1 MTREPRSATKLVQ
14 SGPVNDDSAVRCIAL
29 RGTVRLA
36 RTYGRDLARIEQMHM
51 EIQMN
56 KLLAIAVGAVVLLGS
71 GATLAQEA
79 KAPSPK
85 ASTNQSATMMAAHSP
100 MGQMDER
107 MKGMQIMHEKVMSAT
122 TPEERQKL
130 MDEQR
135 KEMQSSMA
143 MMNQAMSGGAMM
155 GGGMTGPKG
164 KPADTAS
171 QMQVMQKRMDM
182 MQMMM
187 QTMMDQLPPSPAKP

>member
-1 MTREPRSATKLVQ
+1 MK
-14 SGPVNDDSAVRCIAL
+14 
-29 RGTVRLA
+29 
-36 RTYGRDLARIEQMHM
+36 
-51 EIQMN
+51 
-56 KLLAIAVGAVVLLGS
+56 KLLATAVGTVILLGS
-71 GATLAQEA
+71 GASMAQEA

-85 ASTNQSATMMAAHSP
+85 ASTSQTATMMGAQSP

-107 MKGMQIMHEKVMSAT
+107 MKRMQVMHEKVMSAT

-143 MMNQAMSGGAMM
+143 MMQQMMPGGAMM

-164 KPADTAS
+164 TPADTTA
-171 QMQVMQKRMDM
+171 QMQMMQKRMDM

>member
-1 MTREPRSATKLVQ
+1 M
-14 SGPVNDDSAVRCIAL
+14 
-29 RGTVRLA
+29 
-36 RTYGRDLARIEQMHM
+36 
-51 EIQMN
+51 
-56 KLLAIAVGAVVLLGS
+56 GA
-71 GATLAQEA
+71 Q
-79 KAPSPK
+79 
-85 ASTNQSATMMAAHSP
+85 SP

-143 MMNQAMSGGAMM
+143 MMNQAMPGGAIM
-155 GGGMTGPKG
+155 GGMTGPKG
-164 KPADTAS
+164 KPADTTA
-171 QMQVMQKRMDM
+171 QMQMMQKRMDM

-187 QTMMDQLPPSPAKP
+187 QTMMDQLPPPPAKP